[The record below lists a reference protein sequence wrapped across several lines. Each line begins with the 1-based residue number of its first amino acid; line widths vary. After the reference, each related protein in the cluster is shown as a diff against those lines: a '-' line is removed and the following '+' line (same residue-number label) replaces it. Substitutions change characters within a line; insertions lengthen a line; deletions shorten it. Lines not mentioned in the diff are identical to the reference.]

1 MTNLC
6 GWIGFSAS
14 RALPPGTADAML
26 SSCPPGPVSRHV
38 GEQAFCATA
47 GPAGR
52 VLEQQ
57 GLMIA
62 LVGQPRWQRDP
73 LEPEALARRL
83 LTAYRDRGPAC
94 LEQLHGH
101 FALAIAD
108 TARATLL
115 LATDR
120 LGVHPLAY
128 QITADGVVFGS
139 SLNSLRRHPDFI
151 ADINPQALF
160 DYLYFHMV
168 PSPGTIY
175 RHTSK
180 LQPAQYVLI
189 EADRFDAGFYWQP
202 EYTER
207 GDSEDVLAA
216 ELRTHLHNA
225 VDRCLDPDLAPTGAF
240 LSGGLDSST
249 VTGVYAG
256 LAEGPVQAYSIGFE
270 AEGYDE
276 TPFARTSAEHFRAQ
290 LNTYYVTPGD
300 VATALPLLARAYD
313 EPFGNA
319 SAIGAYHCARFAREQ
334 GMRSLLAGDGG
345 DELFAGNARYAKQ
358 KVFAVYDALPG
369 ALKRVLVEPLALHL
383 PQGIPPLRK
392 LRSYVEQARLPMPER
407 MESYNFLHRTPLEE
421 IFAADFLDGIDP
433 DDPIRNIRE
442 AYQRADTDS
451 MLKSMLHLDWKIT
464 LADNDLRKVS
474 HTCQLA
480 GIEVRYPM
488 LDEELVEFSTRLPDR
503 LLMRGL
509 ELRSFYK
516 RSLRDFLPAATL
528 DKSKH
533 GFGLPFGIWMSEDRQ
548 LSELAHDSLA
558 GFRQR
563 GYLNPAYL
571 DQLTS
576 AHRDGHS
583 AYYGVM
589 IWVIMMLE
597 LWLQEHA

>member
-6 GWIGFSAS
+6 GWIGFTAG
-14 RALPPGTADAML
+14 RAQPTEAAEAML
-26 SSCPPGPVSRHV
+26 SACPLTPVNRCV
-38 GEQAFCATA
+38 REPAFCATA
-47 GPAGR
+47 GPSGQ
-52 VLEQQ
+52 VLESR
-57 GLMIA
+57 GLLIA
-62 LVGQPRWQRDP
+62 LAGQPRWQRDT
-73 LEPEALARRL
+73 LELRVLAERL
-83 LTAYRDRGPAC
+83 ADAFLERGPAC
-94 LEQLHGH
+94 LEQVHGH
-101 FALAIAD
+101 FSLAIID
-108 TARATLL
+108 PARATVL

-120 LGVHPLAY
+120 LGVYPLAY

-180 LQPAQYVLI
+180 LLAAQYVLI
-189 EADRFDAGFYWQP
+189 EADRFDAGFYWRP
-202 EYTER
+202 EYRDRHDPEAM
-207 GDSEDVLAA
+207 LAA
-216 ELRTHLHNA
+216 ELKTHLHNA
-225 VDRCLDPDLAPTGAF
+225 VERCLDPDLAPTGAF

-256 LAEGPVQAYSIGFE
+256 LTDSPVQAYSIGFE

-276 TPFARTSAEHFRAQ
+276 TPFARTSAEHFGAQ

-300 VATALPLLARAYD
+300 VASALPLLARAYD

-319 SAIGAYHCARFAREQ
+319 SAIGAYYCARFARDQ
-334 GMRSLLAGDGG
+334 GIRCLLAGDGG

-358 KVFAVYDALPG
+358 KVFAVYDALPR
-369 ALKRVLVEPLALHL
+369 LLQRSLIEPLALHL

-407 MESYNFLHRTPLEE
+407 MESYNFLHRTPLQE
-421 IFAADFLDGIDP
+421 IFAADFLEGIDP

-442 AYQRADTDS
+442 AYQRADSDS
-451 MLKSMLHLDWKIT
+451 MLKSMLQLDWKIT

-480 GIEVRYPM
+480 GLEVRYPM
-488 LDEELVEFSTRLPDR
+488 LDQELMEFSTGIPDR

-516 RSLRDFLPAATL
+516 RSLKDFLPDATL
-528 DKSKH
+528 EKSKH
-533 GFGLPFGIWMSEDRQ
+533 GFGLPFGIWMSEDKQ
-548 LSELAHDSLA
+548 LRELAYDSLA

-571 DQLTS
+571 DQLTD

>member
-6 GWIGFSAS
+6 GWIGFTPG
-14 RALPPGTADAML
+14 RAQPPETVEAML
-26 SSCPPGPVSRHV
+26 TACPLAPVNRQLRERS
-38 GEQAFCATA
+38 FCATA
-47 GPAGR
+47 GPSGQVVESR
-52 VLEQQ
+52 
-57 GLMIA
+57 GLLIA
-62 LVGQPRWQRDP
+62 LVGQPRWQREP
-73 LEPEALARRL
+73 LELEALAHRL
-83 LTAYRDRGPAC
+83 AAAFHDRGPAC
-94 LEQLHGH
+94 LEQVHGH

-108 TARATLL
+108 TANATLL

-120 LGVHPLAY
+120 LGVYPLAY
-128 QITADGVVFGS
+128 QITTDGVVFGS

-180 LQPAQYVLI
+180 LLPAQYVLI
-189 EADRFDAGFYWQP
+189 EADRFDAGFYWRP
-202 EYTER
+202 EFR
-207 GDSEDVLAA
+207 DRPDSETVLAA
-216 ELRTHLHNA
+216 ELKTHLHNA
-225 VDRCLDPDLAPTGAF
+225 VERCLDPALTPTGAF
-240 LSGGLDSST
+240 LSGGLDSTT

-256 LAEGPVQAYSIGFE
+256 LTEQQVQAYSIGFE

-276 TPFARTSAEHFRAQ
+276 TPFARGSAEHFDAR

-300 VATALPLLARAYD
+300 VASALPLLAGAYD

-319 SAIGAYHCARFAREQ
+319 SAIGAYYCARFAHDQ
-334 GMRSLLAGDGG
+334 GMRCLLAGDGG

-358 KVFAVYDALPG
+358 KVFSVYDALPRI
-369 ALKRVLVEPLALHL
+369 LRRSLVDPLTLHL
-383 PQGIPPLRK
+383 PQGITPLRK

-407 MESYNFLHRTPLEE
+407 MESYNFLHRTPLQE

-433 DDPIRNIRE
+433 DDPIRNIRD
-442 AYQRADTDS
+442 AYRRADTDS

-480 GIEVRYPM
+480 GLEVRYPM
-488 LDEELVEFSTRLPDR
+488 LDQELMEFSTGIPDR

-509 ELRSFYK
+509 ELRSFYR

-533 GFGLPFGIWMSEDRQ
+533 GFGLPFGVWMSEEKQ
-548 LSELAHDSLA
+548 LRELAYDSLA

-571 DQLTS
+571 DRLTD
-576 AHRDGHS
+576 AHREGHS

>member
-6 GWIGFSAS
+6 GWIGF
-14 RALPPGTADAML
+14 TAGRGQTTEMAEAML
-26 SSCPPGPVSRHV
+26 SACPLTPVNRCV
-38 GEQAFCATA
+38 REPAFCATA
-47 GPAGR
+47 GPAGQVVESR
-52 VLEQQ
+52 
-57 GLMIA
+57 GLLIA
-62 LVGQPRWQRDP
+62 LAGQPRWQRET
-73 LEPEALARRL
+73 LEAKALAERL
-83 LTAYRDRGPAC
+83 AGAFLERGPAC
-94 LEQLHGH
+94 LDQVHGH
-101 FALAIAD
+101 FALAIID
-108 TARATLL
+108 PARATVL

-120 LGVHPLAY
+120 LGIHPLAY

-168 PSPGTIY
+168 PSPVTIY

-180 LQPAQYVLI
+180 LLPGQYVLI
-189 EADRFDAGFYWQP
+189 EADRFDAGFYWHP
-202 EYTER
+202 EYRDRHDPEAALATE
-207 GDSEDVLAA
+207 LK
-216 ELRTHLHNA
+216 THLHNA
-225 VDRCLDPDLAPTGAF
+225 VERCLDPALAPTGAF

-256 LAEGPVQAYSIGFE
+256 LTDSPVQAYSIGFE

-276 TPFARTSAEHFRAQ
+276 TPFARTSADHFGAR
-290 LNTYYVTPGD
+290 LNTYYVTPED
-300 VATALPLLARAYD
+300 VTSALPLLARAYD

-319 SAIGAYHCARFAREQ
+319 SAVGAYYCARFARDE
-334 GMRSLLAGDGG
+334 GIRCLLAGDGG

-369 ALKRVLVEPLALHL
+369 ILKRSLIEPLALHL
-383 PQGIPPLRK
+383 PQGVPPLRK

-407 MESYNFLHRTPLEE
+407 MESYNFLHRTPLQE
-421 IFAADFLDGIDP
+421 IFTADFLEGIAP

-442 AYQRADTDS
+442 AYQRADSDS

-480 GIEVRYPM
+480 GVEVRYPM
-488 LDEELVEFSTRLPDR
+488 LDQELVEFSTGIPDR

-528 DKSKH
+528 EKSKH
-533 GFGLPFGIWMSEDRQ
+533 GFGLPFGVWMSEDQQ
-548 LSELAHDSLA
+548 LRELAYDSLA
-558 GFRQR
+558 GFRRR
-563 GYLNPAYL
+563 GYLNPGYL
-571 DQLTS
+571 DRLTD